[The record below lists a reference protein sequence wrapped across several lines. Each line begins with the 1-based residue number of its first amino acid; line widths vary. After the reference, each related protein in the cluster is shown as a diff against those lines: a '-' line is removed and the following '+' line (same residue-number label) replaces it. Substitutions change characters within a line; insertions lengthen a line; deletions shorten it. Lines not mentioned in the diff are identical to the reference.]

1 MIGWIARLALMMG
14 GAVAGWFVAKD
25 APNFSV
31 IQGVAAMLIIAAVVA
46 VLAFWPTRPKRR
58 SDGTD
63 GS

>member
-1 MIGWIARLALMMG
+1 MIGWIARLALMAG

-31 IQGVAAMLIIAAVVA
+31 IQGVAATLIIAAVVA
-46 VLAFWPTRPKRR
+46 VLAFWPVRLKRR